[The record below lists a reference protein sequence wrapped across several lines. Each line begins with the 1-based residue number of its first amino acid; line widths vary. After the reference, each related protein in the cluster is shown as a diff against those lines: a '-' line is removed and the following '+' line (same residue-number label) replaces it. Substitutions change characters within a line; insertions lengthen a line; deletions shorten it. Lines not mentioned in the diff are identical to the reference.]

1 MPPFRS
7 WINLQKK
14 AGKKEHLQKKRIGTI
29 SNVSKPYFLSPN
41 LEKEPVTFLS
51 FLYTILVY

>member
-1 MPPFRS
+1 MNQPPE
-7 WINLQKK
+7 KK
-14 AGKKEHLQKKRIGTI
+14 QEKKEHLQKKRIGTI